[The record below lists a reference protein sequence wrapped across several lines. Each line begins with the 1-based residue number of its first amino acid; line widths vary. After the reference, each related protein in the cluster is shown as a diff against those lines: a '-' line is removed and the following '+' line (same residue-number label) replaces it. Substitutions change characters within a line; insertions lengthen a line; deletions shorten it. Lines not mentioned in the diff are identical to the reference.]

1 VCQGFP
7 NQPLYHVDAVIQ
19 KTGDIKVPEIV
30 YILQLDEILARVDQ
44 RSLYTVIFL
53 SDGSVVFG
61 STQGFFMQFSF
72 HLHC

>member
-1 VCQGFP
+1 M
-7 NQPLYHVDAVIQ
+7 
-19 KTGDIKVPEIV
+19 PEIV

-44 RSLYTVIFL
+44 RSLYPVIFL